1 MSWLQV
7 IDLTSQ
13 KQGARKLL
21 EAMTQLSP
29 VPQAL
34 QLLDSQDANISRVG
48 DWLQNRILAAF
59 REEQERSEGLQR
71 DLKYQAH
78 EAASLQSILETYSSD
93 PLEQKSRAAEK
104 AREAAEQQLRETQR
118 ELSAATERHEQEL
131 AAKAQELQALR
142 TENAELKQ
150 LVAKQHGQLSDL
162 FGSEPPK

>member
-1 MSWLQV
+1 MSWFQV
-7 IDLTSQ
+7 IDLTSE

-21 EAMTQLSP
+21 EAMTQLPP

-34 QLLDSQDANISRVG
+34 QILDNQDANILRVG

-59 REEQERSEGLQR
+59 REEEERSEGLQR
-71 DLKYQAH
+71 DLKYQALQ
-78 EAASLQSILETYSSD
+78 AASLQSILETYSSD

-104 AREAAEQQLRETQR
+104 AREAAEQQLCETQR

-142 TENAELKQ
+142 TQNAELKQ